1 MSETGFYRVFKT
13 KRKDIEYYR
22 YQVRNKLLQKEITRK
37 DIYELKQAV
46 EEAGLLWGI
55 IDLEKA
61 KSNSQKYK
69 IKSLEGAYGIKI
81 DGD

>member
-13 KRKDIEYYR
+13 YKNNNEYLKYKIN
-22 YQVRNKLLQKEITRK
+22 NKLIKKEITRK

-55 IDLEKA
+55 IDIDKA
-61 KSNSQKYK
+61 KENSQKYK
-69 IKSLEGAYGIKI
+69 LKALQGKYGIQI
-81 DGD
+81 